1 VTASA
6 LTALLL
12 EHAAGLEDAEV
23 VQVGGGLELHL
34 DGSPFTALAGD
45 VVEFRLRPVVAA
57 AALRTPGTAASRRGL
72 GWVAFAPPTLDEF
85 ARDRA
90 AAWLESAWRF
100 ADEDGADDDGEDDA
114 GVSDD
119 GADDDGGTG
128 ARTLA

>member
-1 VTASA
+1 VTAVV

-23 VQVGGGLELHL
+23 VEVDGGLEMYL
-34 DGSPFTALAGD
+34 DGEPFAAIAGD

-57 AALRTPGTAASRRGL
+57 AALRTPGTTASPRGP
-72 GWVAFAPPTLDEF
+72 GWVGFAPPTLDEF

-100 ADEDGADDDGEDDA
+100 ADEAAVADAGADDA
-114 GVSDD
+114 

-128 ARTLA
+128 ARTLS